1 MTLKAA
7 AGKRNTLKRAESSSQ
22 LNSGKWNYA
31 LNTRKSQ
38 HDKYNFAVTVILP
51 KISL

>member
-38 HDKYNFAVTVILP
+38 DKYNFEVTVILP
-51 KISL
+51 KK